1 MTGTWEQRL
10 QNLAEGGVPWDM
22 PTRFEL
28 ANALESLRHVLDAAS
43 QDTGIDGDAGNA
55 AREKFAKSAVEIDEQ
70 IRYLREH
77 VDGRLN
83 EANEVRRR
91 ARDSAASLPAG
102 EMNGNQEAMVRGA
115 AAGASIVFGPVAFLA
130 GEGASRAINA
140 YMASQR
146 EDAARTAVETHS
158 GEMDAVKLD
167 PPPTFSSTVISD
179 PVFPQRGTEV
189 PSGGYG
195 SQQRSF
201 ESYPDWNVS
210 GGGSVG
216 GGGGGGG
223 GGSVTPPPG
232 GGGGGI
238 QPPPSEYGPFPNP
251 PGQTPGGQPPID
263 IGNIPPEPTPDG
275 PISGSPTLPG
285 GVPSAPGGGGG
296 LVGTPGGPGAGL
308 GSGLGAGL
316 IAGGGGALALGR
328 VGGGAGGPGVPG
340 GRLFGGPAGGS
351 VGAGGS
357 GGARSGGLLGRPGAG
372 AGLGTRGV
380 GGLGAAGTGSANSAA
395 RGAGARAGGLGAAGT
410 RAGGVGG
417 AGGSATGTHGG
428 GVGGAGG
435 SATGA
440 SGGRAGAANGRP
452 GAGASGAGRSGAG
465 AAGTGRTAGA
475 GSRGVGGMGGPG
487 SRSERKKDE
496 ARGLAGPIAP
506 RMEDDEQIGPR
517 SENAQAGGR
526 DE

>member
-22 PTRFEL
+22 PTRYEL
-28 ANALESLRHVLDAAS
+28 ANALEALRQVLDAAS
-43 QDTGIDGDAGNA
+43 KDTGIGGDAGDA
-55 AREKFAKSAVEIDEQ
+55 ARAKFAASVTEVDAQ
-70 IRYLREH
+70 IQYLRDH
-77 VDGRLN
+77 VNERLID
-83 EANEVRRR
+83 ANDVRRQ
-91 ARDSAASLPAG
+91 ARDSAASLPPG

-130 GEGASRAINA
+130 GEGASRAING

-146 EDAARTAVETHS
+146 EEAARTAVEKHS
-158 GEMDAVKLD
+158 DQMDAIEMRE
-167 PPPTFSSTVISD
+167 PPAFSSTVISSE
-179 PVFPQRGTEV
+179 PTSSPSSSEV
-189 PSGGYG
+189 PAGGYG
-195 SQQRSF
+195 AQQRSF
-201 ESYPDWNVS
+201 ESYPDWDMS
-210 GGGSVG
+210 GGGAAG
-216 GGGGGGG
+216 GGNGGGTA
-223 GGSVTPPPG
+223 TPPPG
-232 GGGGGI
+232 GGGGGGGL

-263 IGNIPPEPTPDG
+263 IGNVPPDPTPDG

-285 GVPSAPGGGGG
+285 GIPMVPGGGGGG
-296 LVGTPGGPGAGL
+296 LVGTPGSPGAGL

-328 VGGGAGGPGVPG
+328 VGGGAGAPGVPG

-351 VGAGGS
+351 VGAGGA
-357 GGARSGGLLGRPGAG
+357 GGARSGGLLGRPAP
-372 AGLGTRGV
+372 APVSERAASAVSARRARVRPTRQRV
-380 GGLGAAGTGSANSAA
+380 ARVRERAASAP
-395 RGAGARAGGLGAAGT
+395 RARAPGVS
-410 RAGGVGG
+410 AGGWLG
-417 AGGSATGTHGG
+417 HGHVRRSCRCG
-428 GVGGAGG
+428 ER
-435 SATGA
+435 TCRR
-440 SGGRAGAANGRP
+440 GRRWWFRR
-452 GAGASGAGRSGAG
+452 RSGR
-465 AAGTGRTAGA
+465 TGRTAGA

-506 RMEDDEQIGPR
+506 RMEDDEEIGPR

>member
-10 QNLAEGGVPWDM
+10 QNLGEGGVPWDL

-28 ANALESLRHVLDAAS
+28 ANALESLKQVLDAAS
-43 QDTGIDGDAGNA
+43 KDTGLDGEAGEA
-55 AREKFAKSAVEIDEQ
+55 ARAKFAQSAGDVDLQ
-70 IRYLREH
+70 IQYLRDH
-77 VDGRLN
+77 VPDRLSQ
-83 EANEVRRR
+83 ANEVRQR
-91 ARDSAASLPAG
+91 ARDSAASLPPG
-102 EMNGNQEAMVRGA
+102 QMNGNQEAMVRGA

-130 GEGASRAINA
+130 GEGASRAING

-146 EDAARTAVETHS
+146 EEAARTAVETHS
-158 GEMDAVKLD
+158 NELDAVQVD
-167 PPPTFSSTVISD
+167 PPPTFTPSTFD
-179 PVFPQRGTEV
+179 PPPPPPPPPVWPSEGGT
-189 PSGGYG
+189 GGT
-195 SQQRSF
+195 SQRSF
-201 ESYPDWNVS
+201 ESYPDWDVS
-210 GGGSVG
+210 GGGSGDG
-216 GGGGGGG
+216 GGT
-223 GGSVTPPPG
+223 VTPPPG
-232 GGGGGI
+232 GGGI
-238 QPPPSEYGPFPNP
+238 QPTPSEYGPFPNP

-285 GVPSAPGGGGG
+285 GIPMVPGGGGGGG

-316 IAGGGGALALGR
+316 IAGGGGAIALGR
-328 VGGGAGGPGVPG
+328 VGGGASAPGVPG

-351 VGAGGS
+351 VGAGGA

-380 GGLGAAGTGSANSAA
+380 GGLGAAGAGSANSAA

-417 AGGSATGTHGG
+417 AGGSATG
-428 GVGGAGG
+428 
-435 SATGA
+435 A
-440 SGGRAGAANGRP
+440 SGGRAGAASGRT
-452 GAGASGAGRSGAG
+452 GAGTAGGSG

>member
-28 ANALESLRHVLDAAS
+28 ANALESLRQVLDAAS
-43 QDTGIDGDAGNA
+43 KDTGIDGDAGNA
-55 AREKFAKSAVEIDEQ
+55 ARERFATSAAEIGEH
-70 IRYLREH
+70 ITYLREH
-77 VDGRLN
+77 VNGRLID
-83 EANEVRRR
+83 ANEVRRR
-91 ARDSAASLPAG
+91 ARDSAASLPPG

-130 GEGASRAINA
+130 GEGASRAING

-146 EDAARTAVETHS
+146 EEAARTAVETHS

-167 PPPTFSSTVISD
+167 PPPTFSSVVISGTAL
-179 PVFPQRGTEV
+179 PPTKTEV
-189 PSGGYG
+189 PEGGYG

-210 GGGSVG
+210 GGGPGGGNGGGEIALPPG
-216 GGGGGGG
+216 GGG
-223 GGSVTPPPG
+223 G

-238 QPPPSEYGPFPNP
+238 QPPPSEYGPFPNS

-263 IGNIPPEPTPDG
+263 IGNVPPDPTPDG

-285 GVPSAPGGGGG
+285 GIPTAPGGGGG
-296 LVGTPGGPGAGL
+296 LVGSPGGPGAGL
-308 GSGLGAGL
+308 GSGLGAGV

-328 VGGGAGGPGVPG
+328 IGGGAGAPGVPG

-351 VGAGGS
+351 VGAGGA

-372 AGLGTRGV
+372 GGLGTRGV
-380 GGLGAAGTGSANSAA
+380 GGLGAAGTGSANSTA
-395 RGAGARAGGLGAAGT
+395 RGAGARASGLGAAGT
-410 RAGGVGG
+410 RAGGIGG
-417 AGGSATGTHGG
+417 AGGST
-428 GVGGAGG
+428 
-435 SATGA
+435 TGA

-452 GAGASGAGRSGAG
+452 GTGAAGAGRSGA
-465 AAGTGRTAGA
+465 AAASGRTAGA
-475 GSRGVGGMGGPG
+475 GTRGVGGMGGPG

-506 RMEDDEQIGPR
+506 RMEDDEEIGPR

>member
-22 PTRFEL
+22 PTRYEL
-28 ANALESLRHVLDAAS
+28 ANALEALRQVLDAAS
-43 QDTGIDGDAGNA
+43 KDTGIGGDAGDA
-55 AREKFAKSAVEIDEQ
+55 ARAKFAASVTEVDAQ
-70 IRYLREH
+70 IQYLRDH
-77 VDGRLN
+77 VNERLID
-83 EANEVRRR
+83 ANDVRRQ
-91 ARDSAASLPAG
+91 ARDSAASLPPG

-130 GEGASRAINA
+130 GEGASRAING

-146 EDAARTAVETHS
+146 EEAARTAVEKHS
-158 GEMDAVKLD
+158 DQMDAIEMRE
-167 PPPTFSSTVISD
+167 PPAFSSTVISSE
-179 PVFPQRGTEV
+179 PTSSPSSSEV
-189 PSGGYG
+189 PAGGYG
-195 SQQRSF
+195 AQQRSF
-201 ESYPDWNVS
+201 ESYPDWDMS
-210 GGGSVG
+210 GGGAAG
-216 GGGGGGG
+216 GGNGGGTA
-223 GGSVTPPPG
+223 TPPPG
-232 GGGGGI
+232 GGGGGGGL

-263 IGNIPPEPTPDG
+263 IGNVPPDPTPDG

-285 GVPSAPGGGGG
+285 GIPMVPGGGGGG

-328 VGGGAGGPGVPG
+328 VGGGAGAPGVPG

-351 VGAGGS
+351 VGAGGA

-380 GGLGAAGTGSANSAA
+380 GGLGAAGTGSANSTA

-417 AGGSATGTHGG
+417 AGGSATGT
-428 GVGGAGG
+428 
-435 SATGA
+435 
-440 SGGRAGAANGRP
+440 SGGRAAAANGRAGV
-452 GAGASGAGRSGAG
+452 GAAGGSGAG

-506 RMEDDEQIGPR
+506 RMEDDEEIGPR